1 MNLIYKNEK
10 PLFYI
15 AATISV
21 LILGGIIALTKGLVL
36 LYIPIAYLIFLVA
49 QSGFISHLKGNGTK
63 VTAEHYPDLHA
74 RLIKACER
82 VDLKKVPD
90 MYLLRT
96 GVFNALATKFLGRYF
111 VVLFTDVV
119 DALEKKPS
127 AIDFYIGHEL
137 GHIKRRHLVWSALLF
152 PAMFL
157 PLLGAALRRAE
168 EYTCDLHGAACCDDS
183 QDITYAVAVL
193 AAGNAL
199 AKDFDANAYSHQNTN
214 TSEFWM
220 SLHELLS
227 DYPWLSK
234 RLARA
239 SAAKN
244 NETIKLPRRHFFA
257 WFLSLFIPRTGL
269 GAGLGLLLMLI
280 LVIFLCAKVAV
291 PAYNNYLLRGN
302 LVTIL
307 KDVEPIERGI
317 VSYAVKNSEWPEMFT
332 QLGYPSDTIKLA
344 KSYNIFLQSN
354 GVLSVTLKEVTL
366 RSAGQYLYLT
376 PVIRD
381 SENALVESDISW
393 KCEAENV
400 DDSVLPAGCVVLETD
415 PDAETSIE

>member
-119 DALEKKPS
+119 DALEKQPS

-168 EYTCDLHGAACCDDS
+168 EYTCDLHGAACCENS
-183 QDITYAVAVL
+183 QDIHYAIAVL
-193 AAGNAL
+193 AAGNSL
-199 AKDFDANAYSHQNTN
+199 AKNFDANAYIKQNAN

-220 SLHELLS
+220 SLNELLS

-234 RLARA
+234 RLTRA
-239 SAAKN
+239 NAAKN
-244 NETIKLPRRHFFA
+244 NDAIRLPRRHFFA
-257 WFLSLFIPRTGL
+257 WLIAIFVPRSGL
-269 GAGLGLLLMLI
+269 GASANLLLLFTGIMMLAFV
-280 LVIFLCAKVAV
+280 LAV
-291 PAYNNYLLRGN
+291 PAYNNYLLRKD
-302 LVTIL
+302 LVTIVNDA
-307 KDVEPIERGI
+307 KPFERGI
-317 VSYAVKNSEWPEMFT
+317 TSYVTKNDEWPDSFT
-332 QLGYPSDTIKLA
+332 QLGYASDAIKLA
-344 KSYNIFLQSN
+344 KSYKVSLDSA
-354 GVLSVTLKEVTL
+354 GVLSVTIKGPTL
-366 RSAGQYLYLT
+366 RSEGAYLYLT
-376 PVIRD
+376 PVVRD
-381 SENALVESDISW
+381 SEDELVESDISW
-393 KCEAENV
+393 KCEAINV
-400 DDSVLPAGCVVLETD
+400 EATLLPAECVVFPTET
-415 PDAETSIE
+415 ETETTSE